1 MKNLLFVALMLT
13 VLTSYAADV
22 TSIVPPKSVTV
33 VQFDN
38 VKKGHQLTI
47 KDAANITLYNETISL
62 TGNYTKQFDLTTLE
76 NGSYTIELN
85 KDSEVLTR
93 TFNVEN
99 GIVDLSTEMTF
110 YKPVAT
116 KRNDQLFVSQLSS
129 NDEVLDVLIYY
140 NNELVHKEAISD
152 SSNLKRVFQL
162 SPDRKGEY
170 YIIMKSAGKSFY
182 KTFTL

>member
-1 MKNLLFVALMLT
+1 MKNLLFIALMLT
-13 VLTSYAADV
+13 ALTGYATDV

-47 KDAANITLYNETISL
+47 KDTENVTLYNETIKS

-93 TFNVEN
+93 SFNVEN
-99 GIVDLSTEMTF
+99 GIVNLSTEMTF

-116 KRNDQLFVSQLSS
+116 KRNNQLFVSQLSS

-152 SSNLKRVFQL
+152 SSDLKRVFQL
-162 SPDRKGEY
+162 SPDKKGEY
-170 YIIMKSAGKSFY
+170 FIIMKSAGKSFY

>member
-1 MKNLLFVALMLT
+1 MKNLLFIALMLT
-13 VLTSYAADV
+13 TLTGYATDI
-22 TSIVPPKSVTV
+22 TSIVPPKNVTV
-33 VQFDN
+33 VQFNN

-47 KDAANITLYNETISL
+47 KDIEDVTLYNETIKS

-93 TFNVEN
+93 SFNVKN
-99 GIVDLSTEMTF
+99 GIVNLSTEMTF

-116 KRNDQLFVSQLSS
+116 RRYNQLFVSQLSS
-129 NDEVLDVLIYY
+129 NEDVLDVLIYY
-140 NNELVHKEAISD
+140 NNKLVHQEVLSN
-152 SSNLKRVFQL
+152 SSYLKRVFQL
-162 SPDRKGEY
+162 SPDKKGEY
-170 YIIMKSAGKSFY
+170 FIIMKSAGKSFY